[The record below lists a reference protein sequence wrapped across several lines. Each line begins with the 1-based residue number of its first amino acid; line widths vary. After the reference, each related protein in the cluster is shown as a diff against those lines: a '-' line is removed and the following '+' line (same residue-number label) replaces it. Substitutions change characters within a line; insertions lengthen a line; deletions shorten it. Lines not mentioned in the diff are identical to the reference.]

1 MEIILFPS
9 KHLTVKWIVSGC
21 TVLRALRSISLPGKG
36 EMWSHQW
43 RKSLSS
49 SLGCLG
55 TLGLS
60 LTPYE
65 HAWAAGVTGEMLL
78 KGMKGFQSSFW
89 LRTYGKPLF
98 HLWNGSHDSHP
109 PSLWYVLSWGQIR
122 KLELWSR
129 SSAWQD
135 KEVECEAAVFMFPGS
150 AASSVAVIHPVA
162 IYLSIPFILWESY
175 AFLKKVEEGTFK
187 MAKLRMEEP
196 HCL

>member
-1 MEIILFPS
+1 
-9 KHLTVKWIVSGC
+9 
-21 TVLRALRSISLPGKG
+21 
-36 EMWSHQW
+36 MWSHQW

-49 SLGCLG
+49 CLGCLG

-175 AFLKKVEEGTFK
+175 AFLKKGGRRHFQDGQAQDGRTS
-187 MAKLRMEEP
+187 LP
-196 HCL
+196 LIIDCLHGPETPEQDRGGGYLWPV